1 MARTMKVAIVDDEA
15 DMRQSISQWLALSGF
30 DTETYGSAED
40 ALKSIGPDFPGVV
53 VSDIRMPGM
62 DGMAFLKKLMGQDS
76 GLPVILITGH
86 GDVPMAVEAMRVGAF
101 DFLEKPFNPD
111 RMTELAK
118 KATQARRLTLDN
130 RALRRELSDGSM
142 LMKKLIGQSGVMVD
156 RVLASLG

>member
-30 DTETYGSAED
+30 DTETYGSAEE
-40 ALKSIGPDFPGVV
+40 ALKGIGADFPGVV

-86 GDVPMAVEAMRVGAF
+86 GDVPMAVEAMRVGRVRFPREA
-101 DFLEKPFNPD
+101 LQPRPD
-111 RMTELAK
+111 DRAC
-118 KATQARRLTLDN
+118 QARHPGAPR
-130 RALRRELSDGSM
+130 
-142 LMKKLIGQSGVMVD
+142 
-156 RVLASLG
+156 